1 MKGEKK
7 NKTFLR
13 YNLLSRGQQ
22 ANTSSLKFNKA
33 FLDFVILKF
42 RKNPPF
48 CNWYGVVFLPKNQC
62 FVLYQSTS

>member
-33 FLDFVILKF
+33 FVDVVILKF

-48 CNWYGVVFLPKNQC
+48 CN
-62 FVLYQSTS
+62 

>member
-22 ANTSSLKFNKA
+22 ANTSNLKFNKA

-48 CNWYGVVFLPKNQC
+48 CNWYGVVFLP
-62 FVLYQSTS
+62 